1 MEGKRLPFQEARTL
15 KTTVIFLCMQDFTE
29 PSVFLNM
36 SPPVKGRAICSALCS
51 AIQRVGEYHLDSCCK
66 KMEPLK

>member
-29 PSVFLNM
+29 PSVFLNTP
-36 SPPVKGRAICSALCS
+36 SPIKGRAICSALCS
-51 AIQRVGEYHLDSCCK
+51 AI
-66 KMEPLK
+66 